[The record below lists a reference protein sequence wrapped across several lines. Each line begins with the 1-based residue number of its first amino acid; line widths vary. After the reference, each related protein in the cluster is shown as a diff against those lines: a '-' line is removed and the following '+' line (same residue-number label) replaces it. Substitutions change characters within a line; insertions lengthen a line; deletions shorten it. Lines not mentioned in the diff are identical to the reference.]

1 MNNEIH
7 IFTDGGSRGNPGPA
21 AIGVYIKDHAGN
33 QLAAIGK
40 KIGEATNNVAEYKA
54 VIEALNWTVEH
65 KEGFS
70 EVTKISFFLDS
81 LLVCSQM
88 KGAWK
93 IKDENL
99 RSLYFTAKKKE
110 ESLNLP
116 VSYSHIPREKN
127 KKADELVNAAL
138 DNML

>member
-1 MNNEIH
+1 MDNEIH

-21 AIGVYIKDHAGN
+21 AIGVYIEN
-33 QLAAIGK
+33 QEGRKHTGIGK

-54 VIEALNWTVEH
+54 VIEAFSWTLDH
-65 KEGFS
+65 KEDFPQG
-70 EVTKISFFLDS
+70 TKILFFLDS

-110 ESLNLP
+110 EVLGFQ
-116 VSYSHIPREKN
+116 VSYTHIPREKN